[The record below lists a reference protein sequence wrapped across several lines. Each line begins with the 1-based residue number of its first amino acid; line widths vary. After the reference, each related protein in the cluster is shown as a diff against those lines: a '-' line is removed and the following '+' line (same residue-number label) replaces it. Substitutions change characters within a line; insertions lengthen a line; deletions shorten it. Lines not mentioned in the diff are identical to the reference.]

1 MRVLPKLTA
10 LTAVAAALVV
20 APAAM
25 ASPTPIPAKSIT
37 LDAASFSGQ
46 LPAPGATLTRAT
58 VFFHTNDE
66 DKDHDTH
73 ITVTAF
79 DRNGT
84 TAARVANAFGDFDD
98 HSDNGPF
105 GMYIHN
111 PSRWELLQGGNLHL
125 RIDPNGNDTWRFNF
139 RVDLQ
144 FSDGSQLSS
153 WGDRLQLSQ
162 SDRARNFPIF

>member
-1 MRVLPKLTA
+1 MRFASKLSVLTA
-10 LTAVAAALVV
+10 ALAALAITPAAVASP
-20 APAAM
+20 APA
-25 ASPTPIPAKSIT
+25 PARTVT
-37 LDAASFSGQ
+37 LDAGAFTGA

-73 ITVTAF
+73 ITVAAI

-105 GMYIHN
+105 GMYVHN
-111 PSRWELLQGGNLHL
+111 PSRWELLQGGTLAL

-139 RVDLQ
+139 NVVLY

-153 WGDRLQLSQ
+153 WGDRLQLSE
-162 SDRARNFPIF
+162 SDRSRNFPIS